1 VYRMH
6 AERGLPARMKPLE
19 AAEHRARMVSGE
31 EIVVSQNFM
40 NRYGAGPGS
49 VIELN
54 TAEGPRQFRV
64 GLAVEDYSWPSGTI
78 VMDRSAYRKLWKDDL
93 VVYIDLR
100 VEPGVSVDDVRS
112 RVAEKLKGTHTA
124 FIYTPAEIRG
134 IAAETLE
141 EAFRLADVQVVI
153 AVLIGFL
160 GILNTLL
167 ISVLRR
173 TREIGLLRAVGA
185 TRRQIRRTVT
195 VESLLI
201 SAAAGAI
208 GVAAGVAGA
217 AFPLRLH
224 TVQVTGYWIP
234 LSIPWGWLAAS
245 FAGALALG
253 FVASAWPA
261 RRAARLNILD
271 AIAYE

>member
-1 VYRMH
+1 
-6 AERGLPARMKPLE
+6 
-19 AAEHRARMVSGE
+19 
-31 EIVVSQNFM
+31 
-40 NRYGAGPGS
+40 
-49 VIELN
+49 
-54 TAEGPRQFRV
+54 
-64 GLAVEDYSWPSGTI
+64 
-78 VMDRSAYRKLWKDDL
+78 
-93 VVYIDLR
+93 
-100 VEPGVSVDDVRS
+100 VRS

-124 FIYTPAEIRG
+124 FIYTPGEIRE
-134 IAAETLE
+134 IARETLE
-141 EAFRLADVQVVI
+141 DAFRLANVQVVI

-185 TRRQIRRTVT
+185 TRRQIRRTVI

-217 AFPLRLH
+217 ALPLRLH

-234 LSIPWGWLAAS
+234 LSIPWGWLGAA

-253 FVASAWPA
+253 FVASWWPA